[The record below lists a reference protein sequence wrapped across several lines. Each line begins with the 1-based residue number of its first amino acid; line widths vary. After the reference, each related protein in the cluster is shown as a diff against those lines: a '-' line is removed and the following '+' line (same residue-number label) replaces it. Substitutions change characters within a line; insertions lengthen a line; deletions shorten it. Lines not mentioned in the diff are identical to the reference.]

1 MLRVLV
7 LVLIVTA
14 AAFGLAQFA
23 DAPGSLVIT
32 WLGYRIET
40 SVLVGALGVL
50 TLVVLLLFLWSVLRF
65 VITRP
70 VAMRRSLHRRRR
82 ERGIEALSQGM
93 IAIGAGDRERA
104 QRYAAIAKK
113 ALPDEPLTDV
123 LRGQAA
129 QLGGDRA
136 TARKIFESM
145 TERPATELFGLHG
158 LFLEAKRENEL
169 EAARQFAQRA
179 VRRNPKVSWSVN
191 ALFELQCRVGDW
203 TGALRTLAVA
213 RDHKQ
218 VDRDMATRRCAVLLT
233 AQAKEAEA
241 SDVDRARELALE
253 AHKLAPDLVP
263 AADIAG
269 RLLAAQGHTMR
280 ASRLIAKS
288 WKLSPHPDLAM
299 AYAHA
304 RPGDSPRE
312 RLRRV
317 KLLTQ
322 STPASVE
329 GPIAVATEAVEARD
343 WASAREALQPLLGDR
358 PTARVC
364 TLMARVE
371 GGESGDS
378 GRVREWLARAV
389 RAPRDPAW
397 TADGAVSDQWAPIS
411 PVTGALDAFA
421 WRVPVEVLGAEEDK
435 AKQLLQSLES
445 GQRDLAVVQ
454 HVAYRDILSFVDQR
468 ARLVNEPPGL
478 AAAELTDEQYQAL
491 RSLVHEYAA
500 NGSAAIT
507 KGRMDRFDGTAR
519 ENVHFAWAGGT
530 MPGEGVYYRVQ
541 TPDFLVEYA
550 NTQNRANHSHTVWR
564 DWNGDFGHDVRAA
577 HYQDYDHGLGEP
589 VYRAAK

>member
-317 KLLTQ
+317 KLLAQ

-421 WRVPVEVLGAEEDK
+421 WRVPVEVLGAEEEALVIDV
-435 AKQLLQSLES
+435 ASPA
-445 GQRDLAVVQ
+445 GQPAMIGAASAAAPAAVAAEAPQVTTMEAEP
-454 HVAYRDILSFVDQR
+454 VEA
-468 ARLVNEPPGL
+468 APEPPPAPEPPAPAPPAPEAPPSEPETTAPAKIDDGAQ
-478 AAAELTDEQYQAL
+478 AAPVEDG
-491 RSLVHEYAA
+491 AA
-500 NGSAAIT
+500 D
-507 KGRMDRFDGTAR
+507 KTAQV
-519 ENVHFAWAGGT
+519 EIVIPTHQPDD
-530 MPGEGVYYRVQ
+530 PG
-541 TPDFLVEYA
+541 P
-550 NTQNRANHSHTVWR
+550 
-564 DWNGDFGHDVRAA
+564 
-577 HYQDYDHGLGEP
+577 EP
-589 VYRAAK
+589 VDPDEEPVIIREGGPMPPR